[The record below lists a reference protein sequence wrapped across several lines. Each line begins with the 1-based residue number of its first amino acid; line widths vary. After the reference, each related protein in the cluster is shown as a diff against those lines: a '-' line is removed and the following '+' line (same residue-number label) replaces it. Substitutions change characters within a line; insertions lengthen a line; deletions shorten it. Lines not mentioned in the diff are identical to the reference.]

1 MIGEIVMIKSK
12 LKLFLLF
19 CMVVNSALAVLPNT
33 IENDKPYPSLSSM
46 LKQVNPA
53 VVNVS
58 TFSEKKQISN
68 PLLDDPFFKRFFNI
82 PDDWEFQDQPQRKRQ
97 QSAGSGVIVDAK
109 DGIIMTNY
117 HVIKDVNEVR
127 VSLIDGR
134 SFKAEVIG
142 TDPDLDIAILEV
154 DSAGLTEIS
163 LSDSDSLE
171 VGDFVVA
178 IGNPFGLG
186 QTVTTGI
193 ISALGRSGLG
203 IEGYE
208 NFIQTDASINP
219 GNSGGALVNLEGKLV
234 GINTAIISPSGG
246 NVGIGFAIPINMA
259 KSSMEQIRKHGEVKR
274 GQIGIFIQNMTPEL
288 KQALDIKNEINGVL
302 VTKVVEE
309 SPAEVAGIKSGDVIL
324 EVNGESTF
332 TTSQL
337 RSKISM
343 VRIGSNVALKVFSEN
358 KIKTVKVKVG
368 QPQTVAVTD
377 TNLHPL
383 LEGAQFEN
391 SADGDGVRV
400 VSLTSNSAA
409 AFSGLMVGDVIVS
422 ANKQTVKDLDSFI
435 KALKMNKK
443 SILLQ
448 VKRQGGHLFI
458 VIQ

>member
-1 MIGEIVMIKSK
+1 MNKSRMK
-12 LKLFLLF
+12 LYVILCFL
-19 CMVVNSALAVLPNT
+19 VVNSVFAVLPDTTDN
-33 IENDKPYPSLSSM
+33 EKPYPSLATM
-46 LKQVNPA
+46 LKRVNPA

-58 TFSEKKQISN
+58 TYSEQKQLNN
-68 PLLDDPFFKRFFNI
+68 PLLNDPFFKKFFNI
-82 PDDWEFQDQPQRKRQ
+82 PDDWEFDEKPQLRRQ
-97 QSAGSGVIVDAK
+97 RSAGSGVIVDAE

-127 VSLIDGR
+127 ISLIDGR
-134 SFKAEVIG
+134 SFKAAVIG
-142 TDPDLDIAILEV
+142 SDPDLDIAILEV
-154 DSAGLTEIS
+154 DSKGLTEIA

-171 VGDFVVA
+171 VGDYVVA

-203 IEGYE
+203 LEGYE

-219 GNSGGALVNLEGKLV
+219 GNSGGALVNLAGELV

-259 KSSMEQIRKHGEVKR
+259 KSSLEQIRKHGEVKR

-288 KQALDIKNEINGVL
+288 KTALGIKSEMNGVL
-302 VTKVVEE
+302 VTSVVEQ
-309 SPAEVAGIKSGDVIL
+309 SPAEQAGIKSGDVII
-324 EVNGESTF
+324 EVDGEKTLSS
-332 TTSQL
+332 SQL

-343 VRIGSNVALKVFSEN
+343 IRIGSKIDLKLFSDN
-358 KIKTVKVKVG
+358 IIKNVKVKVG
-368 QPQTVAVTD
+368 KPQTDTITD

-391 SADGDGVRV
+391 NPNGTGVRV
-400 VSLTSNSAA
+400 VSLKPNSKA
-409 AFSGLMVGDVIVS
+409 AFSGLNTGDVIIA
-422 ANKQTVKDLDSFI
+422 ANKQTVTDLDSLI
-435 KALKMNKK
+435 KSLKINKK
-443 SILLQ
+443 SILLK
-448 VKRQGGHLFI
+448 VKRQNGYLFI